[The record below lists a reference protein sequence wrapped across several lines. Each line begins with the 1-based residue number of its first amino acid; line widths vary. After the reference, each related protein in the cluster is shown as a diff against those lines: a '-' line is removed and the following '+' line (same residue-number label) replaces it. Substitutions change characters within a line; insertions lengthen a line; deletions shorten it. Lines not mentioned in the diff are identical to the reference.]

1 MVRQARGNAA
11 GRSSPGIWPRAWHGR
26 QLNRAVVDRI
36 DRHGRRSQ
44 AQGTQA
50 QGRCRR
56 FRNRGFRAEL
66 GDDESIA
73 AMYMVGQGYHEGIG
87 VEQDAAQAWAWWEKA
102 AELGVGAQTTPDI
115 QLYSSLLIRHL
126 LPSHNSTRKPSS
138 IWE

>member
-1 MVRQARGNAA
+1 MAKDAA
-11 GRSSPGIWPRAWHGR
+11 
-26 QLNRAVVDRI
+26 QAVVWYRKAAKQG
-36 DRHGRRSQ
+36 HAA
-44 AQGTQA
+44 AQ
-50 QGRCRR
+50 
-56 FRNRGFRAEL
+56 NNL
-66 GDDESIA
+66 G
-73 AMYMVGQGYHEGIG
+73 VCFLEGNG